1 MKKIVSN
8 SDVAHLFAHQSQ
20 IEAKNP
26 NGSFYFYGKS
36 LYSYGSHFCIAKFI
50 GEQTLLFTERGYS
63 NTTAKHISLSES
75 ATSHLE
81 KIYCAY
87 PNKEHA
93 DNFNFWLIKAE
104 NTAQN
109 LKTAR
114 KPEKYISELHNIR
127 ARAEKYATFF
137 GIEVPLTLAQV
148 LSVTE
153 KAEIATYFEQ
163 KHAILEAE
171 KKRKEKEQ
179 AKAHKEAL
187 SKWRKFEQR
196 SLYLRNGFDYLRK
209 DAETLETS
217 QGVKLPLE
225 VAERYYKQLNAL
237 KVGDKILNYTISE
250 INKAFIA
257 IGCHKISLKEIESVM
272 K

>member
-1 MKKIVSN
+1 MKRIVSN

-20 IEAKNP
+20 NYAQNA
-26 NGSFYFYGKS
+26 NGSFYFSGNS
-36 LYSYGSHFCIAKFI
+36 IYSYGSHFCIAKFV
-50 GEQTLLFTERGYS
+50 GDYTLLFTERGYS
-63 NTTAKHISLSES
+63 NTTAKHISLTYN
-75 ATSHLE
+75 ATSQFK
-81 KIYCAY
+81 KIHCAN
-87 PNKEHA
+87 PNGSHA

-104 NTAQN
+104 NIAQN

-127 ARAEKYATFF
+127 AKAEKYATFF
-137 GIEVPLTLAQV
+137 AIEIPETLLKV
-148 LSVTE
+148 LSITE
-153 KAEIATYFEQ
+153 KAEIASYFEEKQ
-163 KHAILEAE
+163 AMLEAE

-187 SKWRKFEQR
+187 KKWRKFEQR

-209 DAETLETS
+209 DTEYLETS
-217 QGVKLPLE
+217 QGVKLPIE
-225 VAERYYKQLNAL
+225 VAKRYYARLNAL
-237 KVGDKILNYTISE
+237 GVGDKILDYTISE

-272 K
+272 E